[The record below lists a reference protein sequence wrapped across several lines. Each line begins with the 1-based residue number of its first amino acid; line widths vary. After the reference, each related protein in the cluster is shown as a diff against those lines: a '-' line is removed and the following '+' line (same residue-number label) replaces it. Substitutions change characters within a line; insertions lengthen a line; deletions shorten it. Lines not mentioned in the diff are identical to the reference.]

1 MGRRAGGWSPKVGPW
16 VRDWKGVWS
25 LQRTVPVENGCLWK
39 GPCSTRKSSNLQPTS
54 SRERVF
60 TPAHPP
66 HVRPVVQAAGSPA
79 ADASFISWTV
89 AGGLQH
95 HGQCLLQ
102 SASSLWGPGRVLF
115 MLLSEGMGL
124 HRSPSC
130 PPSRVTSPPFLP
142 RLPRDPLL
150 PVESSCLLRTGV
162 GGDRPLTV
170 LPLLVILRQGLEG
183 LEGLRD

>member
-25 LQRTVPVENGCLWK
+25 LQRKVPVENGCLWK
-39 GPCSTRKSSNLQPTS
+39 GLAPPGNPLISSQPVPVRGS
-54 SRERVF
+54 SRRP
-60 TPAHPP
+60 TLPMS
-66 HVRPVVQAAGSPA
+66 VRPVVQAAGSPA

-150 PVESSCLLRTGV
+150 PVESSCLLRMGV
-162 GGDRPLTV
+162 GGDRPLTAS
-170 LPLLVILRQGLEG
+170 PLLVILRQGLEG
-183 LEGLRD
+183 LRD